1 MLKIAKNAGLTDIVT
16 AGNPITTQH
25 PIEGSAVTVQLWLF
39 NDDATKRY
47 EEISIDPIG
56 ADESWVQLAPDNAGS
71 AGTFLSAG
79 APLSLANISDT
90 SGKPFWMRVTTPTVA
105 DTQNNEDIDL
115 QVNSREFAV

>member
-1 MLKIAKNAGLTDIVT
+1 M
-16 AGNPITTQH
+16 
-25 PIEGSAVTVQLWLF
+25 QLWLF

-47 EEISIDPIG
+47 ENVEIDPIG
-56 ADESWVQLAPDNAGS
+56 TDEAWIQLAPDNAGS

-79 APLSLANISDT
+79 AALSFANIEDT
-90 SGKPFWMRVTTPTVA
+90 TGKPFWARVTTPTVA